1 MRDFGSA
8 RATSLRL
15 QSIGHLNA
23 IQGILGPIDGAC
35 AVRKTAEPSCVH
47 LLACARLRMSTL
59 QREGAFGMRRTQT
72 ASAIGQSAAGCR
84 AGAISRDVAE
94 RESMTKNSTSK
105 AKTKAKP
112 SVTKAAVANAGAS
125 RKPAAKAAKSSSATA
140 PRPAMA
146 AKAASVSK
154 RAAAGPAGHR
164 RRVEQVLAHGDGES
178 GNGAPGTA

>member
-1 MRDFGSA
+1 
-8 RATSLRL
+8 
-15 QSIGHLNA
+15 
-23 IQGILGPIDGAC
+23 
-35 AVRKTAEPSCVH
+35 
-47 LLACARLRMSTL
+47 
-59 QREGAFGMRRTQT
+59 MRRTQT
-72 ASAIGQSAAGCR
+72 ASAIGQSATGCR

-125 RKPAAKAAKSSSATA
+125 RKPAAKAAKSSAATA

-154 RAAAGPAGHR
+154 RAAAGPAADQIALAFKQRLAFGFVKER
-164 RRVEQVLAHGDGES
+164 DNALDLGQAAGGIVGAGAGGFKDRGVVAHGGCSIGFRLRILTGHGVKCDK
-178 GNGAPGTA
+178 